1 MPTLILPSIQV
12 DSLPSAAAM
21 TRTPLRRLRPACGLA
36 LALAVAGVVAQ
47 PAAQPAAPGATAD
60 SGRDLFQA
68 NCARCHGADATGTAD
83 APNLLQRIKGMS
95 EDRFSSTVLR
105 RYAWTVPSS
114 ESGSEAAVRQAML
127 RGLIEPRSTTAMP
140 AWEGNAAVA
149 NGVKEIFG
157 YLQGEA
163 GRATR

>member
-1 MPTLILPSIQV
+1 MPRLILPSMQA
-12 DSLPSAAAM
+12 DGRGGRLPSAEALI
-21 TRTPLRRLRPACGLA
+21 RTPLRRPACGLA
-36 LALAVAGVVAQ
+36 LALAVAGVAAQ
-47 PAAQPAAPGATAD
+47 PAAQPGATAD

-127 RGLIEPRSTTAMP
+127 RGLLEPRSTAAMP